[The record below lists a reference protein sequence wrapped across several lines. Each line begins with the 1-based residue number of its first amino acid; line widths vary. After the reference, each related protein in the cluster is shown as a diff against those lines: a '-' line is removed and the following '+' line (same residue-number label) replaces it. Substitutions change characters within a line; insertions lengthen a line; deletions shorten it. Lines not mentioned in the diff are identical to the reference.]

1 MSTPAELGSV
11 ELAAAALA
19 DAALAAPPRLGSVRL
34 VAVDG
39 PSGSG
44 KSTLADALAA
54 TLAARGTSV
63 ALIRTDDFATWDAP
77 TSWWPRLADGVLGP
91 LSRGE
96 PGRYRP
102 TVWAFPRGPVDVPVP
117 DVLLVE
123 GVSSA
128 RRRVAPWLSLA
139 VWVELAGAAARLER
153 SVARDGEAER
163 AHLAA
168 WQRFEA
174 GWFVVDDT
182 RDRCAHRV
190 SPGPAMTEP

>member
-1 MSTPAELGSV
+1 MSTPAELGAA
-11 ELAAAALA
+11 ELEAAGLAAAALG
-19 DAALAAPPRLGSVRL
+19 APPRLGSVRL

-77 TSWWPRLADGVLGP
+77 TSWWPRLEDGVLGP

-96 PGRYRP
+96 PGRYEP
-102 TVWAFPRGPVDVPVP
+102 TVWSEPRGRVDVPVP
-117 DVLLVE
+117 DVLLLE

-128 RRRVAPWLSLA
+128 RRRVATRLSLA
-139 VWVELAGAAARLER
+139 VWVELVGAAVRLER
-153 SVARDGEAER
+153 TVARDGESER

-182 RDRCAHRV
+182 RARCAHRV
-190 SPGPAMTEP
+190 FPGAAVTEP